1 MFNEYFEYHVD
12 PSTIYLFDIELSMSA
27 VKCRLSYD
35 KIMFVLT
42 NSENIQSSELTAAI
56 INWAEP

>member
-1 MFNEYFEYHVD
+1 
-12 PSTIYLFDIELSMSA
+12 MSA

-35 KIMFVLT
+35 KILFVLT